1 MNGLYCSGTD
11 IRDEY
16 GRQRI
21 FRGVNICLK
30 LKKSDLYE
38 ARKQLLRKKVIKN
51 LKKSGV
57 NIVRLGITWAS
68 LEENRGE
75 YSEELAEILHKFAK
89 RCESENIWV
98 MPDMHQDLFSHYF
111 HGDGAPKWAVDSA
124 LENKAPLA
132 IWAEGYFY
140 MNGVQQAF
148 YDFWQNKN
156 NIQEDFINCWKFL
169 ADTFSDCKNIFGCDY
184 FNEPFVHSGGRE
196 IFMHILNGVSKAAG
210 SNIDFHYCFR
220 GKREKTGMM
229 MAALR
234 LLCALKTPSAFKA
247 LLEKLDDKQEFSK
260 VVDGKDHIVADFSK
274 NYYQPFFDK
283 MISSVSRG
291 FNVFEH
297 CYYSNLGIPFC
308 IDVPENSVY
317 SPHAYDIFIDS
328 PLYNKYCSDERID
341 FILGRIRENQLKM
354 NVPVVMGEW
363 GGMQGGRKSV
373 SHIDHI
379 MGKFE
384 EYKWS
389 SIYWNMKFDDGI
401 LLSVFNRPYPAA
413 VNGEIKEFHTDCE
426 SRKFTLS
433 WYQPRPC
440 AQYSKQSNIIYIPG
454 RGMTHF
460 AGVAGENR
468 IEIDY

>member
-1 MNGLYCSGTD
+1 
-11 IRDEY
+11 
-16 GRQRI
+16 
-21 FRGVNICLK
+21 
-30 LKKSDLYE
+30 
-38 ARKQLLRKKVIKN
+38 
-51 LKKSGV
+51 
-57 NIVRLGITWAS
+57 
-68 LEENRGE
+68 
-75 YSEELAEILHKFAK
+75 
-89 RCESENIWV
+89 
-98 MPDMHQDLFSHYF
+98 
-111 HGDGAPKWAVDSA
+111 
-124 LENKAPLA
+124 
-132 IWAEGYFY
+132 
-140 MNGVQQAF
+140 
-148 YDFWQNKN
+148 
-156 NIQEDFINCWKFL
+156 
-169 ADTFSDCKNIFGCDY
+169 
-184 FNEPFVHSGGRE
+184 
-196 IFMHILNGVSKAAG
+196 MHILNGVSKAAG

-389 SIYWNMKFDDGI
+389 SIYWNMKFDDGN

-426 SRKFTLS
+426 NRKFTLS